1 MFATHKTAI
10 DYSRFLAVDIICM
23 HVYSELIVNFK
34 TQDINCAHG
43 AKNSL
48 YAGLRISPLVHIL
61 GEVRRVNF
69 LKLTNN
75 RVL

>member
-1 MFATHKTAI
+1 MFATHKMAI
-10 DYSRFLAVDIICM
+10 DYSRSLAVDIICM

-48 YAGLRISPLVHIL
+48 YAGLGAYLRGGST
-61 GEVRRVNF
+61 GEF
-69 LKLTNN
+69 FKIDK
-75 RVL
+75 

>member
-1 MFATHKTAI
+1 MLDVMVNKTMRLGKKIKTMFATHKTAI

-48 YAGLRISPLVHIL
+48 YAGLRISPLVHI
-61 GEVRRVNF
+61 
-69 LKLTNN
+69 
-75 RVL
+75 